1 MSLFKNIF
9 SKDKPAPRK
18 TTQVNDLKT
27 GDILQLNDSFA
38 MPEILRGQQ
47 FEVSTVNSY
56 EFEHHTET
64 EWVLTGNS
72 DHQIF
77 LSLDIDDKVYLKF
90 AIKIEHHDV
99 ETLFDLDQFSLIFDE
114 PGNAT
119 LDRVNDN
126 DITTQWSAQQYQQRI
141 FAQTGYF
148 HRKDH
153 RTDSL
158 SPFEGKE
165 AGEQL
170 ERYQLLNQDEDKGIE
185 AEVWADGDTD
195 IFLTL
200 YRPVTDIT
208 DMYPGS

>member
-18 TTQVNDLKT
+18 ITQVNDLIT
-27 GDILQLNDSFA
+27 GDIIQLTDSFA
-38 MPEILRGQQ
+38 LPEILREQQ
-47 FEVSTVNSY
+47 FEVSAVNSY
-56 EFEHHTET
+56 EFEHQTET

-72 DHQIF
+72 DHQLF
-77 LSLDIDDKVYLKF
+77 LSLDIDDVVYLKF
-90 AIKIEHHDV
+90 AIKIEHNDV
-99 ETLFDLDQFSLIFDE
+99 ETLFDLDQFSLLFEE

-119 LDRVNDN
+119 LDRIADNDN
-126 DITTQWSAQQYQQRI
+126 TSQWSDQQYHQRI
-141 FAQTGYF
+141 FAQIGYF

-153 RTDSL
+153 RSESL

-185 AEVWADGDTD
+185 AEVWTDGDTD

-200 YRPVTDIT
+200 YRPTTDII